1 MIVFET
7 ALYYNTPTLWAI
19 GPRYGRCVVHPALEC
34 RQQQL
39 YACVL
44 YLSSEDTGCGD
55 GWRLLLPGV
64 HGATARERLSMAT
77 KLLLVEDSLSI
88 QTIVETTFAHE
99 DFEVMVAGDAL
110 DGLHKAQTLR
120 PDIVLADASM
130 PDMDG
135 FQLCQRIRQSAGS
148 RHVPVVLLTSGF
160 AAYDKAKGD
169 QAGVT
174 MHLAKPFEPQVLLDM
189 VKQLVPGAHRPA
201 SPVSAIATILPHP
214 EGDPFEAPMSS
225 PREHAESAT
234 PLAAISSME
243 RVEAGAVPPHGEPGM
258 AGELLDAPWSNVAIP
273 ATPPEVSHP
282 AEPIPRVSAEAFPAA
297 SQASQDAHPSVSHE
311 TVSLNVLYQS
321 LGYHMV
327 QMLREAL
334 DAHLPTMLAQLMPH
348 LLDTVR
354 DVVQAKM
361 PDLLEVLLQQ
371 EIDKLKQAVEQ
382 DQHDA

>member
-1 MIVFET
+1 
-7 ALYYNTPTLWAI
+7 
-19 GPRYGRCVVHPALEC
+19 
-34 RQQQL
+34 
-39 YACVL
+39 
-44 YLSSEDTGCGD
+44 
-55 GWRLLLPGV
+55 
-64 HGATARERLSMAT
+64 MAV

-88 QTIVETTFAHE
+88 QTIVETTFARE
-99 DFEVMVAGDAL
+99 GFEVMVAGDAL

-135 FQLCQRIRQSAGS
+135 FQLCQSIRQSADG

-169 QAGVT
+169 RAGVT

-189 VKQLVPGAHRPA
+189 VKQLVPGGHRPA
-201 SPVSAIATILPHP
+201 TPPSTIAPILPRP

-225 PREHAESAT
+225 TREHAESDT
-234 PLAAISSME
+234 PLAALWSME
-243 RVEAGAVPPHGEPGM
+243 RVDAGTVPPSGEPEM
-258 AGELLDAPWSNVAIP
+258 AVELGDPWSEVAIP
-273 ATPPEVSHP
+273 VTLPEVSHP
-282 AEPIPRVSAEAFPAA
+282 AEPIPRASAGALPAA
-297 SQASQDAHPSVSHE
+297 SQVPQDAPPSVSRE
-311 TVSLNVLYQS
+311 TVALDVLYQT

-327 QMLREAL
+327 QMLRETL
-334 DAHLPTMLAQLMPH
+334 DAHLTTMLAQLMPH

-361 PDLLEVLLQQ
+361 PDLLAVLLQE